1 MTPGVL
7 HADLMSRDFCAVGC
21 VLKCRWILLQILFC
35 KHFPVLR
42 KNYFQWPHILPPTG
56 AEAEGRHLLKR
67 NYLETEDKTGAKN
80 EVL

>member
-1 MTPGVL
+1 
-7 HADLMSRDFCAVGC
+7 
-21 VLKCRWILLQILFC
+21 
-35 KHFPVLR
+35 
-42 KNYFQWPHILPPTG
+42 LPPTG